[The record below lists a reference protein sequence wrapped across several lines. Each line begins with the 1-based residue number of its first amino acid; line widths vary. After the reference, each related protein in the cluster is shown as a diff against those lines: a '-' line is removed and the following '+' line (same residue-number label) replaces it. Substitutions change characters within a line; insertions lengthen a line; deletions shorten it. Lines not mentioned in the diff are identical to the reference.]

1 MKTDNNSFSIQFYL
15 NIMGKIDLNSDYTD
29 YSLISIQSMNESI
42 EYFVFYIV
50 QKDNYNNKIII
61 DKNGKSN
68 GINNNNI
75 NTNIFNKNN
84 KNIDDNNNNGNG
96 IQ

>member
-1 MKTDNNSFSIQFYL
+1 MLLILYINCIRTGHNKTYAII
-15 NIMGKIDLNSDYTD
+15 NIY
-29 YSLISIQSMNESI
+29 NENK
-42 EYFVFYIV
+42 
-50 QKDNYNNKIII
+50 KDNYNDKIII

-84 KNIDDNNNNGNG
+84 ENIDGNNNNGNG